1 MGLPL
6 YRTPNPLFFQLR
18 WCHPSTHM
26 YVYMQ
31 IQVFSHLL
39 EFTPMLSPYSEN
51 WLFRIAFWKC
61 ISHIYVLNS
70 RMQLHVW
77 QPNVF
82 NICKYKAYYLLWWFF
97 VCFLCTPPN
106 MKVESATPVQIQTLK
121 PVLSIRG
128 CSYRTLDRTF
138 FSQKKCPLNSI
149 KNFQITSKHGTSHSP
164 SSSP

>member
-1 MGLPL
+1 M
-6 YRTPNPLFFQLR
+6 F
-18 WCHPSTHM
+18 
-26 YVYMQ
+26 
-31 IQVFSHLL
+31 
-39 EFTPMLSPYSEN
+39 
-51 WLFRIAFWKC
+51 
-61 ISHIYVLNS
+61 
-70 RMQLHVW
+70 
-77 QPNVF
+77 
-82 NICKYKAYYLLWWFF
+82 ICKYRSSAICLSSHPCFPPAQKIGYLGLHFESTLAIYTFLIQECSCMSGNQMFLTFASIKLTICSGGSLF

-149 KNFQITSKHGTSHSP
+149 KNFQIKSKHGTFHSS